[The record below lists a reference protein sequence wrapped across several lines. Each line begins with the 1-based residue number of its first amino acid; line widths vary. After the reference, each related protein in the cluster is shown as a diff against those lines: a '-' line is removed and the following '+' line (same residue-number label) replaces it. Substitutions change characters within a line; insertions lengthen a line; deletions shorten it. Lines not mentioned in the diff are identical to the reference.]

1 MANVSPIPE
10 GFNSLTPYLIVDG
23 ADAAIE
29 LYKRALGA
37 EVVSVH
43 KMPDGKVLNAQLK
56 IGNSMLML
64 NDEWPDYGAIGPKK
78 IGNTAVTIHV
88 YVEDVDA
95 SWQKA
100 LDEGFEVSMP
110 LGDQPWGDRYGS
122 LKDPFGHSW
131 SIATHLEEVSEEE
144 MMRRMCDLGM

>member
-29 LYKRALGA
+29 LYKKALGA

-64 NDEWPDYGAIGPKK
+64 NDEWPDYGALGPKK

-100 LDEGFEVSMP
+100 LDAGFEVSMP
-110 LGDQPWGDRYGS
+110 LANQPWGDRYGS

-131 SIATHLEEVSEEE
+131 SMATHLEEVSEEE
-144 MMRRMCDLGM
+144 MMRRMCDMGM